1 MTFRGNA
8 QRIQGV
14 QDLARSAVEIP
25 AAEQWIMTSSGE
37 QRRYQIMVSRPT
49 APPPP
54 SGYPVIYVLDANSVF
69 GTMVEAVRLQ
79 SRRPDTT
86 GVVPAVIVGIGY
98 ETREPFSPYR
108 YYDFTPVATSEYHKK
123 PDGTPIP
130 EQGGAAAFLQFIEE
144 DLKPEIEQEFAI
156 DTGKQTLFGHS
167 LGGLFTLYVLFN
179 RPEAFQCYI
188 AGSPSIHWNWQYL
201 EEAEKNFPVKLAQ
214 KPLMS
219 GVRVLFG
226 VGEFEKR
233 HVSGNSERTRKMSD
247 RLSAYTDRG
256 VTTEFKEFEG
266 EGHVSV
272 LPVLISRAL
281 RFALA

>member
-1 MTFRGNA
+1 MTFSGNG
-8 QRIQGV
+8 QRIRSV
-14 QDLARSAVEIP
+14 QDLARSTVEIP
-25 AAEQWIMTSSGE
+25 TAEQWIMTSSGE
-37 QRRYQIMVSRPT
+37 QRRYRIMASKPT

-86 GVVPAVIVGIGY
+86 GVVPALIVGIGY
-98 ETREPFSPYR
+98 ETREPFSPDR
-108 YYDFTPVATSEYHKK
+108 YYDFTPMATTEYHKK

-130 EQGGAAAFLQFIEE
+130 EQGGAATFLQFIEE
-144 DLKPEIEQEFAI
+144 DLKPEIEREFAVDI
-156 DTGKQTLFGHS
+156 GKQTIFGHS
-167 LGGLFTLYVLFN
+167 LGGLFALYVLFN

-188 AGSPSIHWNWQYL
+188 AGSPSIHWNWQYM
-201 EEAEKNFPVKLAQ
+201 EEAEERFLSRLAQ
-214 KPLMS
+214 KSPLLE
-219 GVRVLFG
+219 VKVLFG

-233 HVSGNSERTRKMSD
+233 HIAGNSDRARKMSD
-247 RLSAYTDRG
+247 RLSAYADRG
-256 VTTEFKEFEG
+256 VTAEFREFEG

-281 RFALA
+281 RFALG